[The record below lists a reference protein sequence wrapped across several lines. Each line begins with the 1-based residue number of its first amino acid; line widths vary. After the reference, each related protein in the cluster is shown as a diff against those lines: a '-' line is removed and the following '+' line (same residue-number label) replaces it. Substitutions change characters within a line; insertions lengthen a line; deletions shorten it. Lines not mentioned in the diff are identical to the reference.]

1 MKFLHTADKV
11 RYRRM
16 TTEELREAYLVDEI
30 FLPGE
35 LTLCYTDV
43 ERSIVGG
50 AVPTESALGLPVH
63 KELAS
68 DYFAQRREIGVINI
82 GQPGVIV
89 VDGER
94 FELENRDSLYI
105 GRGSREVA
113 FSSMN
118 GSDPARFYF
127 VSYPAHREYP
137 SRLVK
142 RNEANRIEMGSMEEC
157 NDRVI
162 NQSLIPGIVDTCQL
176 VMGFTELAP
185 GSNWNTMPVHT
196 HRRRTEIYM
205 YFDLSDEQCV
215 FHLMGEPDQTRTLV
229 VRDGQAVASP
239 SWSIHSGVGTRNY
252 TFVWA
257 MGGENQ
263 EFPDMDHVA
272 MGDIR

>member
-1 MKFLHTADKV
+1 MKFLHTADRE

-16 TTEELREAYLVDEI
+16 TTDEMREAYLVDGM
-30 FLPGE
+30 FVPGE

-43 ERSIVGG
+43 ERSIVGS
-50 AVPTESALGLPVH
+50 AVPTQAALEFPVH
-63 KELAS
+63 KELAA
-68 DYFAQRREIGVINI
+68 DFFCQRREVGVINI
-82 GQPGVIV
+82 GEAGRVT
-89 VDGER
+89 VDGET

-113 FSSMN
+113 FE
-118 GSDPARFYF
+118 SDSADNPAKFYF
-127 VSYPAHREYP
+127 VSYPAHADYP
-137 SRLVK
+137 CKRVR
-142 RNEANRIEMGSMEEC
+142 RNEANRLEMGSMEEC

-196 HRRRTEIYM
+196 HRRRTEVYM
-205 YFDLSDEQCV
+205 YFDLGEDDVV
-215 FHLMGEPDQTRTLV
+215 FHLMGEPDETRSIV
-229 VRDGQAVASP
+229 VRNGQAVASP

-252 TFVWA
+252 TFIWA

-263 EFPDMDHVA
+263 EFPDMDHVSMA
-272 MGDIR
+272 DIR